1 MSAVLRLKGEG
12 QEGPETERMVAFGI
26 MKAPLTLTELNV
38 VWILGI
44 KAAGVSVY

>member
-12 QEGPETERMVAFGI
+12 QEGPEMEGMMVFRI
-26 MKAPLTLTELNV
+26 MKAPLMLTQLNV

-44 KAAGVSVY
+44 KAARVSIY